1 MNVLRKE
8 IIFEKAS
15 PVIKICLAHEG
26 GESST
31 SSRQDSQNQ
40 KSRRPGRKRS
50 ASKLED
56 DNLVK
61 KIKAGRN
68 FERNERQMKQL
79 EDMNKGERENI
90 HFFD

>member
-15 PVIKICLAHEG
+15 PVIKICLAHES

-31 SSRQDSQNQ
+31 SSSQDQ

-68 FERNERQMKQL
+68 FERNERQIKQL
-79 EDMNKGERENI
+79 KDMNKG
-90 HFFD
+90 